1 MAVQACWFGVPI
13 KNQYDGTS
21 NGTIDFDTDT
31 MKVALTTTNMT
42 SGGSGTTAQD
52 TWDFFDDAD
61 DNELAT
67 AGGYTAGGASLSGQ
81 DVSYDTS
88 TNEVRFTNGA
98 VTSWTSATFSARSAM
113 VYKSTGTAS
122 TSPLFSFVDFGGTE
136 TVSSGTFT
144 IDWDDTTNIIAKI
157 TATAVGA

>member
-1 MAVQACWFGVPI
+1 MAVQSVFYGVPI

-21 NGTIDFDTDT
+21 NGVIDFDTDT
-31 MKVALTTTNMT
+31 MKVALSTTDMT

-52 TWDFFDDAD
+52 TWDFFNDVT
-61 DNELAT
+61 NELSAS
-67 AGGYTAGGASLSGQ
+67 GGYTAGGASLSGQ

-88 TNEVRFTNGA
+88 TNEVRFTNGG
-98 VTSWTSATFSARSAM
+98 VTQWTTASFSARSAH

-144 IDWDDTTNIIAKI
+144 IDWDDTSNIIAKI
-157 TATAVGA
+157 TATAIGA